1 MYATFAFAITMLGVF
16 SIFEN
21 LKGNQKFSV
30 LKYYIL
36 LTIICFTT
44 SSFLDF
50 LNFSGHHI
58 PYYKEISRVAGAILV
73 LNMLYLIVLKRVP
86 KFIIFVE
93 AFHLLFFIVEICMG
107 FQFPEI
113 KDQEL
118 VYNLTL
124 VHKLFF
130 ALSSFIILSSFV
142 YLAIQL
148 YKKRNNQNLYDAKVN
163 LWVSWLLYSLLAL
176 SVFQGAI
183 VILNTLHIISFYID
197 SIISLFYIRVALLF
211 FILFRPRF
219 LDDDSIAVSFNDLFL
234 NKSAISFE
242 DFEFLFYKNHYYL
255 NIEANLDDFAL
266 KLNHSKEEV
275 LQFVSSQLDQSFA
288 ELLNQ
293 NRVEYLKQLLRSKKY
308 ESFTIEALSEMSGFG
323 SRRSMYNYFNKYV
336 GMTPSEFI
344 NSIN

>member
-1 MYATFAFAITMLGVF
+1 MYATFAFTITMLGVF

-21 LKGNQKFSV
+21 IKGNQKFSV

-50 LNFSGHHI
+50 LNFSGHSI

-86 KFIIFVE
+86 KFIFYLEVIYVI
-93 AFHLLFFIVEICMG
+93 FFIVEILLG

-130 ALSSFIILSSFV
+130 TLSFLIVATSFFYIA
-142 YLAIQL
+142 YQL
-148 YKKRNNQNLYDAKVN
+148 YKKRKSQNLYDIKVIH
-163 LWVSWLLYSLLAL
+163 WVSWLLFSLLLCFIFNLAL
-176 SVFQGAI
+176 
-183 VILNTLHIISFYID
+183 VILNTLQVSSFYSD
-197 SIISLFYIRVALLF
+197 SIITLFFARVSLLF

-219 LDDDSIAVSFNDLFL
+219 LDDDSIALSFNDLFL

-344 NSIN
+344 NTIN

>member
-21 LKGNQKFSV
+21 IKGNQKFSL
-30 LKYYIL
+30 LKYYML

-44 SSFLDF
+44 SSFFDF
-50 LNFSGHHI
+50 LNFSGYSI
-58 PYYKEISRVAGAILV
+58 PYYKEISRIIGAILV
-73 LNMLYLIVLKRVP
+73 LNMMFLIVLKKVP
-86 KFIIFVE
+86 KFIIYLEIIYVI
-93 AFHLLFFIVEICMG
+93 FFIVEILLG

-130 ALSSFIILSSFV
+130 ALSSFIILSSFF

-163 LWVSWLLYSLLAL
+163 LWVSWLLFLLLSLAI
-176 SVFQGAI
+176 FQATL
-183 VILNTLHIISFYID
+183 VTLNTLHIISFYID
-197 SIISLFYIRVALLF
+197 SIISLFYVRVALLF

-344 NSIN
+344 NTIN

>member
-21 LKGNQKFSV
+21 IKGNQKFSV
-30 LKYYIL
+30 LKYYML

-44 SSFLDF
+44 SSFFDF
-50 LNFSGHHI
+50 LNFLGYSI
-58 PYYKEISRVAGAILV
+58 PYYKEISRIIGAILV
-73 LNMLYLIVLKRVP
+73 LNMLFLIVLKKVP

-93 AFHLLFFIVEICMG
+93 AFHVLFFIVEICMG

-113 KDQEL
+113 IAQKI
-118 VYNLTL
+118 VFNLTIA
-124 VHKLFF
+124 HNIFF
-130 ALSSFIILSSFV
+130 AISAFIVLSSFV

-148 YKKRNNQNLYDAKVN
+148 YKKRGNQNLYDAKVN
-163 LWVSWLLYSLLAL
+163 HWVSWLLFSLLSLAT
-176 SVFQGAI
+176 FQGTL
-183 VILNTLHIISFYID
+183 VILNTLHIISFYTD

-266 KLNHSKEEV
+266 KLNHSKEDV
-275 LQFVSSQLDQSFA
+275 LQFVTAQLDQSFA

>member
-1 MYATFAFAITMLGVF
+1 MYATFAFTITMLGVF

-21 LKGNQKFSV
+21 IKGNQKFSV
-30 LKYYIL
+30 LKYYML

-44 SSFLDF
+44 SSFFDF
-50 LNFSGHHI
+50 LNFSGHSI
-58 PYYKEISRVAGAILV
+58 PYYKEILRIIGAILV
-73 LNMLYLIVLKRVP
+73 LNMLFLIVLKKVP
-86 KFIIFVE
+86 KFIIYLEIIYVI
-93 AFHLLFFIVEICMG
+93 FFIVQILLG

-148 YKKRNNQNLYDAKVN
+148 YKKRNSQNLYDAKVN

-344 NSIN
+344 TTIN

>member
-30 LKYYIL
+30 LKYYML
-36 LTIICFTT
+36 LTIICFTI
-44 SSFLDF
+44 SSFFDF
-50 LNFSGHHI
+50 LYFSGHPI
-58 PYYKEISRVAGAILV
+58 PYYKEISRIIGAILV
-73 LNMLYLIVLKRVP
+73 LNMLFLIVLKKVP

-93 AFHLLFFIVEICMG
+93 ALHVLFSIVEICRG

-113 KDQEL
+113 IAQKI
-118 VYNLTL
+118 VFKLTIA
-124 VHKLFF
+124 HNIFF
-130 ALSSFIILSSFV
+130 AISAFIILSSFV
-142 YLAIQL
+142 YLAFQL

-163 LWVSWLLYSLLAL
+163 HWVSWLLFSLLSLAI
-176 SVFQGAI
+176 FQATL
-183 VILNTLHIISFYID
+183 VILNTFHIISFYID
-197 SIISLFYIRVALLF
+197 SIISLFYIRIALLF

-255 NIEANLDDFAL
+255 NVEANLDDFAL
-266 KLNHSKEEV
+266 KLNHSKEDV

-344 NSIN
+344 HTIN

>member
-21 LKGNQKFSV
+21 IKGNQKFSV

-50 LNFSGHHI
+50 FNFSGHPI

-86 KFIIFVE
+86 KFIFYLEVIYVI
-93 AFHLLFFIVEICMG
+93 FFIVEILLG

-113 KDQEL
+113 IAQK
-118 VYNLTL
+118 VVFNLTL
-124 VHKLFF
+124 AHNIFF
-130 ALSSFIILSSFV
+130 AISAFIVLSSFV
-142 YLAIQL
+142 YLAVKL

-163 LWVSWLLYSLLAL
+163 LWVSWLLFSLLL
-176 SVFQGAI
+176 CFIFNLVL
-183 VILNTLHIISFYID
+183 VILNTLQVSSFYSD
-197 SIISLFYIRVALLF
+197 SIITLFFARVSLLF

-255 NIEANLDDFAL
+255 NVEANLDDFAL

-275 LQFVSSQLDQSFA
+275 LQFVNSQLDQSFA

-344 NSIN
+344 NTIN

>member
-1 MYATFAFAITMLGVF
+1 VF
-16 SIFEN
+16 
-21 LKGNQKFSV
+21 
-30 LKYYIL
+30 
-36 LTIICFTT
+36 
-44 SSFLDF
+44 
-50 LNFSGHHI
+50 
-58 PYYKEISRVAGAILV
+58 
-73 LNMLYLIVLKRVP
+73 
-86 KFIIFVE
+86 
-93 AFHLLFFIVEICMG
+93 
-107 FQFPEI
+107 
-113 KDQEL
+113 
-118 VYNLTL
+118 NLTL
-124 VHKLFF
+124 AHNIFF
-130 ALSSFIILSSFV
+130 AISAFIVLSSFV
-142 YLAIQL
+142 YLAVKL

-163 LWVSWLLYSLLAL
+163 LWVSWLLFSLLL
-176 SVFQGAI
+176 CFIFNLVL
-183 VILNTLHIISFYID
+183 VILNTLQVSSFYSD
-197 SIISLFYIRVALLF
+197 SIITLFFARVSLLF

-255 NIEANLDDFAL
+255 NVEANLDDFAL

-275 LQFVSSQLDQSFA
+275 LQFVNSQLDQSFA

-344 NSIN
+344 NTIN

>member
-21 LKGNQKFSV
+21 IKGNQKFSL
-30 LKYYIL
+30 LKYYML
-36 LTIICFTT
+36 FTIICFTT
-44 SSFLDF
+44 SSFFDF
-50 LNFSGHHI
+50 LNFSGYSI
-58 PYYKEISRVAGAILV
+58 PYYKEISRIIGAILV
-73 LNMLYLIVLKRVP
+73 LNMLFLIVLKKVP

-113 KDQEL
+113 IAQK
-118 VYNLTL
+118 VVFNLTL
-124 VHKLFF
+124 AHNIFF
-130 ALSSFIILSSFV
+130 AISAFIVLSSFV
-142 YLAIQL
+142 YLAVKL

-163 LWVSWLLYSLLAL
+163 LWVSWLLFSLLL
-176 SVFQGAI
+176 CFIFNLVL
-183 VILNTLHIISFYID
+183 VILNTLQVSSFYSD
-197 SIISLFYIRVALLF
+197 SIITLFFARVSLLF

-255 NIEANLDDFAL
+255 NVEANLDDFAL

-275 LQFVSSQLDQSFA
+275 LQFVNSQLDQSFA

-344 NSIN
+344 NTIN

>member
-21 LKGNQKFSV
+21 IKGNQKFSV
-30 LKYYIL
+30 LKYYML

-44 SSFLDF
+44 SSFFDF
-50 LNFSGHHI
+50 LNFSGYSI
-58 PYYKEISRVAGAILV
+58 PYYKEITRVAGAVLI
-73 LNMLYLIVLKRVP
+73 LNMLYLIVVKKVP
-86 KFIIFVE
+86 KFIIYLEIGYVF
-93 AFHLLFFIVEICMG
+93 FFIVEILLG

-197 SIISLFYIRVALLF
+197 SIISLFYVRVALLF

-219 LDDDSIAVSFNDLFL
+219 LDDDSIAISFNDLFL

-344 NSIN
+344 NTIN

>member
-1 MYATFAFAITMLGVF
+1 ML
-16 SIFEN
+16 
-21 LKGNQKFSV
+21 
-30 LKYYIL
+30 
-36 LTIICFTT
+36 C
-44 SSFLDF
+44 
-50 LNFSGHHI
+50 
-58 PYYKEISRVAGAILV
+58 
-73 LNMLYLIVLKRVP
+73 LIVLKKVP
-86 KFIIFVE
+86 KFIIFIEV
-93 AFHLLFFIVEICMG
+93 FQVLFFIVELCLG
-107 FQFPEI
+107 FRFPEI
-113 KDQEL
+113 KDNKVVNDL
-118 VYNLTL
+118 ML
-124 VHKLFF
+124 VHKVFF
-130 ALSSFIILSSFV
+130 ALSFLIVATSFFYIA
-142 YLAIQL
+142 YQL
-148 YKKRNNQNLYDAKVN
+148 YKKRKSQNLYDIKVIH
-163 LWVSWLLYSLLAL
+163 WVSWLLFSLLSL
-176 SVFQGAI
+176 FIFNLVL
-183 VILNTLHIISFYID
+183 VILNTLQVTTFYSDTIIT
-197 SIISLFYIRVALLF
+197 LFFARVSLLF

-219 LDDDSIAVSFNDLFL
+219 LDDDSIALSFNDLFL

-344 NSIN
+344 NTIN

>member
-21 LKGNQKFSV
+21 IKGNQKFSV
-30 LKYYIL
+30 LKYYML

-44 SSFLDF
+44 SSFFDF
-50 LNFSGHHI
+50 LNFSGHPI
-58 PYYKEISRVAGAILV
+58 PYYKEISRIIGAVLV
-73 LNMLYLIVLKRVP
+73 LNMLFLIVLKKVP

-93 AFHLLFFIVEICMG
+93 AFHVLFFIVEICMG

-113 KDQEL
+113 IAQKI
-118 VYNLTL
+118 VFNLTIA
-124 VHKLFF
+124 HNIFF
-130 ALSSFIILSSFV
+130 VISAFIVLSSFV

-148 YKKRNNQNLYDAKVN
+148 YKKRDNQNLYDAKVN
-163 LWVSWLLYSLLAL
+163 HWVSWLLFSLLSLAT
-176 SVFQGAI
+176 FQGTL
-183 VILNTLHIISFYID
+183 VILNTLHIISFYTD
-197 SIISLFYIRVALLF
+197 SIISLFYIRIALLF

-266 KLNHSKEEV
+266 KLNHSKEDV
-275 LQFVSSQLDQSFA
+275 LQFVTAQLDQSFA

>member
-1 MYATFAFAITMLGVF
+1 MYATFAFTITMLGVF

-21 LKGNQKFSV
+21 IKGNQKFSV
-30 LKYYIL
+30 LKYYML

-44 SSFLDF
+44 SSFFDF
-50 LNFSGHHI
+50 LNFSSYSI
-58 PYYKEISRVAGAILV
+58 PYYKEISRIIGAILV
-73 LNMLYLIVLKRVP
+73 LNMMFLIVLKKMP
-86 KFIIFVE
+86 KFIIYLEIIYVI
-93 AFHLLFFIVEICMG
+93 FFIVQILLG

-130 ALSSFIILSSFV
+130 ALSFLIVATSFFYIA
-142 YLAIQL
+142 YQL
-148 YKKRNNQNLYDAKVN
+148 YKKRKSQNLYDIKVIH
-163 LWVSWLLYSLLAL
+163 WVSWLLFSLLSL
-176 SVFQGAI
+176 FIFNLVL
-183 VILNTLHIISFYID
+183 VILNTLQVTTFYSDTIIT
-197 SIISLFYIRVALLF
+197 LFFARVSLLF

-219 LDDDSIAVSFNDLFL
+219 LDDDSIALSFNDLFL

-344 NSIN
+344 NTIN

>member
-21 LKGNQKFSV
+21 IKGNQKFSV
-30 LKYYIL
+30 LKYYML

-44 SSFLDF
+44 SSFFDF
-50 LNFSGHHI
+50 LNFSGYSI
-58 PYYKEISRVAGAILV
+58 PYYKEISRIIGAILV
-73 LNMLYLIVLKRVP
+73 LNMLFLIVLKKVP

-113 KDQEL
+113 IAQK
-118 VYNLTL
+118 VVFNLTL
-124 VHKLFF
+124 AHNIFF
-130 ALSSFIILSSFV
+130 AISAFIVLSSFV
-142 YLAIQL
+142 YLAVKL

-163 LWVSWLLYSLLAL
+163 LWVSWLLFSLLL
-176 SVFQGAI
+176 CFIFNLVL
-183 VILNTLHIISFYID
+183 VILNTLQVSSFYSD
-197 SIISLFYIRVALLF
+197 SIITLFFARVSLLF

-255 NIEANLDDFAL
+255 NVEANLDDFAL

-275 LQFVSSQLDQSFA
+275 LQFVNSQLDQSFA

-344 NSIN
+344 NTIN

>member
-21 LKGNQKFSV
+21 IKGNQKFSV
-30 LKYYIL
+30 LKYYML

-44 SSFLDF
+44 ASFFDF
-50 LNFSGHHI
+50 LNFSGYSI
-58 PYYKEISRVAGAILV
+58 PYYKEISRVAGAVLI
-73 LNMLYLIVLKRVP
+73 LNMLYLIVLKKVP
-86 KFIIFVE
+86 KFIIYLEIIYVI
-93 AFHLLFFIVEICMG
+93 FFILEILLG

-113 KDQEL
+113 IAQKI
-118 VYNLTL
+118 VFNLTL
-124 VHKLFF
+124 AHKLFF
-130 ALSSFIILSSFV
+130 ALSAIIVLSSFV

-148 YKKRNNQNLYDAKVN
+148 YKKRDNQNLYDAKVN
-163 LWVSWLLYSLLAL
+163 HWVSWLLFLLLSLAI
-176 SVFQGAI
+176 FQSTL
-183 VILNTLHIISFYID
+183 VILNLLHIIAFYVD
-197 SIISLFYIRVALLF
+197 SIILLFYIRIALLF

-219 LDDDSIAVSFNDLFL
+219 LDDDSIALSFNDLFL

>member
-1 MYATFAFAITMLGVF
+1 M
-16 SIFEN
+16 
-21 LKGNQKFSV
+21 
-30 LKYYIL
+30 L

-50 LNFSGHHI
+50 LNFSGHPI

-113 KDQEL
+113 IAQK
-118 VYNLTL
+118 VVFNLTL
-124 VHKLFF
+124 AHNIFF
-130 ALSSFIILSSFV
+130 AISAFIVLSSFV
-142 YLAIQL
+142 YLAVKL

-176 SVFQGAI
+176 SVFQATL

-275 LQFVSSQLDQSFA
+275 LQFVTAQLDQSFA

-344 NSIN
+344 NTIN

>member
-21 LKGNQKFSV
+21 IKGNQKFSV
-30 LKYYIL
+30 LKYYML

-44 SSFLDF
+44 SSFFDF
-50 LNFSGHHI
+50 LNFSGYSI

-73 LNMLYLIVLKRVP
+73 LNMLFLIVLKKVP
-86 KFIIFVE
+86 KFIIYLEIIYVI
-93 AFHLLFFIVEICMG
+93 FFIVQILLG

-118 VYNLTL
+118 VYNLSL

-130 ALSSFIILSSFV
+130 AQSFLIVATSFF
-142 YLAIQL
+142 YIAYQL
-148 YKKRNNQNLYDAKVN
+148 YKKRKSQNLYDIKVIH
-163 LWVSWLLYSLLAL
+163 WVSWLLFSLLSL
-176 SVFQGAI
+176 FIFNLVL
-183 VILNTLHIISFYID
+183 VILNTLQVTTFYSDTIIT
-197 SIISLFYIRVALLF
+197 LFFARVSLLF

-344 NSIN
+344 NTIN

>member
-1 MYATFAFAITMLGVF
+1 MYATFAFAISMLGVF

-21 LKGNQKFSV
+21 IKGNQKFSL
-30 LKYYIL
+30 LKYYML
-36 LTIICFTT
+36 FTIICLTV

-50 LNFSGHHI
+50 LDLSNYHI
-58 PYYKEISRVAGAILV
+58 PYYKEIVRITGGIL
-73 LNMLYLIVLKRVP
+73 LINMLYLIVVKKIP
-86 KFIIFVE
+86 QFVIVIE
-93 AFHLLFFIVEICMG
+93 LLYALFFIVEVILG
-107 FQFPEI
+107 FKFPLI
-113 KDQEL
+113 KDEKIIHNLSLIHKVFYALTFL
-118 VYNLTL
+118 VI
-124 VHKLFF
+124 
-130 ALSSFIILSSFV
+130 SGSFV
-142 YLAIQL
+142 YCAIRL
-148 YKKRNNQNLYDAKVN
+148 FKIRHSQNLYDRKIIK
-163 LWVSWLLYSLLAL
+163 WVAGILISLILLIIINVTL
-176 SVFQGAI
+176 
-183 VILNTLHIISFYID
+183 VILSLNGVNTSYD
-197 SIISLFYIRVALLF
+197 SSIITLFIIRACVLF

-275 LQFVSSQLDQSFA
+275 LQFISSQLDLSFA

-344 NSIN
+344 NTIN

>member
-21 LKGNQKFSV
+21 IKGNQKFSV
-30 LKYYIL
+30 LKYYML

-50 LNFSGHHI
+50 LNFSGHPI

-86 KFIIFVE
+86 KFIFYLEVIYVI
-93 AFHLLFFIVEICMG
+93 FFIVEILLG

-113 KDQEL
+113 IAQK
-118 VYNLTL
+118 VVFNLTL
-124 VHKLFF
+124 AHNIFF
-130 ALSSFIILSSFV
+130 AISAFIVLSSFV
-142 YLAIQL
+142 YLAVKL

-163 LWVSWLLYSLLAL
+163 LWVSWLLFSLLL
-176 SVFQGAI
+176 CFIFNLVL
-183 VILNTLHIISFYID
+183 VILNTLQVSSFYSD
-197 SIISLFYIRVALLF
+197 SIITLFFARVSLLF

-255 NIEANLDDFAL
+255 NVEANLDDFAL

-275 LQFVSSQLDQSFA
+275 LQFVNSQLDQSFA

-344 NSIN
+344 NTIN

>member
-21 LKGNQKFSV
+21 IKGNQKFSV
-30 LKYYIL
+30 LKYYML

-50 LNFSGHHI
+50 LNFSGNPI
-58 PYYKEISRVAGAILV
+58 PYYKEISRIIGAILV
-73 LNMLYLIVLKRVP
+73 LNMLFLIVLKRVP
-86 KFIIFVE
+86 KFIIYLEIIYVI
-93 AFHLLFFIVEICMG
+93 FFILEILLG

-113 KDQEL
+113 IAQKI
-118 VYNLTL
+118 VFNLTL
-124 VHKLFF
+124 AHKLFF
-130 ALSSFIILSSFV
+130 ALSAIIILSSFV

-148 YKKRNNQNLYDAKVN
+148 YKKRDNQNLYDAKVN
-163 LWVSWLLYSLLAL
+163 HWVSWLLFLLLSLAI
-176 SVFQGAI
+176 FQSTL
-183 VILNTLHIISFYID
+183 VILNLLHIIAFYVD
-197 SIISLFYIRVALLF
+197 SIILLFYIRIALLF

-219 LDDDSIAVSFNDLFL
+219 LDDDSIALSFNDLFL

>member
-50 LNFSGHHI
+50 LNFSGHPI

-73 LNMLYLIVLKRVP
+73 LNMLYLIVLKKVP

-130 ALSSFIILSSFV
+130 ALSSFIILSSFF

-163 LWVSWLLYSLLAL
+163 LWVSWLLFLLLSLAI
-176 SVFQGAI
+176 FQATL
-183 VILNTLHIISFYID
+183 VTLNTLHIISFYID

-344 NSIN
+344 NTIN

>member
-21 LKGNQKFSV
+21 IKGNQKFSV
-30 LKYYIL
+30 LKYYML

-44 SSFLDF
+44 SSFFDF
-50 LNFSGHHI
+50 LNFSGYSI
-58 PYYKEISRVAGAILV
+58 PYYKEISRIIGAILV
-73 LNMLYLIVLKRVP
+73 LNMLFLIVLKKVP

-93 AFHLLFFIVEICMG
+93 AFHVLFFIVEICMG

-113 KDQEL
+113 IAQQI
-118 VYNLTL
+118 VFNLSL
-124 VHKLFF
+124 AHNLFF
-130 ALSSFIILSSFV
+130 AQSFLIIVSSFIYIAF
-142 YLAIQL
+142 QL
-148 YKKRNNQNLYDAKVN
+148 YKKRKSQNLYDSKVIQ
-163 LWVSWLLYSLLAL
+163 WVSWLLFSLLLCFIFNLAL
-176 SVFQGAI
+176 
-183 VILNTLHIISFYID
+183 VILNKLQVSTFYSD
-197 SIISLFYIRVALLF
+197 SIITLFFIRVSLLF

-255 NIEANLDDFAL
+255 NIEANIDDFAL
-266 KLNHSKEEV
+266 KLNHTKEDV
-275 LQFVSSQLDQSFA
+275 LHFVSAQLDQSFA

-344 NSIN
+344 NTIN

>member
-1 MYATFAFAITMLGVF
+1 
-16 SIFEN
+16 
-21 LKGNQKFSV
+21 
-30 LKYYIL
+30 
-36 LTIICFTT
+36 
-44 SSFLDF
+44 LDF
-50 LNFSGHHI
+50 LNFSGHPI

-86 KFIIFVE
+86 KFIFYLEVIYVI
-93 AFHLLFFIVEICMG
+93 FFIVEILLG

-113 KDQEL
+113 IAQK
-118 VYNLTL
+118 VVFNLTL
-124 VHKLFF
+124 AHNIFF
-130 ALSSFIILSSFV
+130 AISAFIVLSSFV
-142 YLAIQL
+142 YLAVKL

-163 LWVSWLLYSLLAL
+163 LWVSWLLFSLLL
-176 SVFQGAI
+176 CFIFNLVL
-183 VILNTLHIISFYID
+183 VILNTLQVSSFYSD
-197 SIISLFYIRVALLF
+197 SIITLFFARVSLLF

-255 NIEANLDDFAL
+255 NVEANLDDFAL

-275 LQFVSSQLDQSFA
+275 LQFVNSQLDQSFA

-344 NSIN
+344 NTIN

>member
-21 LKGNQKFSV
+21 IKGNQKFSV
-30 LKYYIL
+30 LKYYML

-44 SSFLDF
+44 SSFFDF
-50 LNFSGHHI
+50 LNFSGYSI
-58 PYYKEISRVAGAILV
+58 SYYKEISRIIGAILV
-73 LNMLYLIVLKRVP
+73 LNMMFLIVLKKVP
-86 KFIIFVE
+86 KFIIYLEIIYVI
-93 AFHLLFFIVEICMG
+93 FFIVQILLG

-130 ALSSFIILSSFV
+130 TLSFLIVATSFFYIA
-142 YLAIQL
+142 YQL
-148 YKKRNNQNLYDAKVN
+148 YKKRKSQNLYDIKVIH
-163 LWVSWLLYSLLAL
+163 WVSWLLFSLLSL
-176 SVFQGAI
+176 FIFNLVL
-183 VILNTLHIISFYID
+183 VILNTLQVTTFYSDTIIT
-197 SIISLFYIRVALLF
+197 LFFARVSLLF

-275 LQFVSSQLDQSFA
+275 LQFVNSQLDQSFA

>member
-21 LKGNQKFSV
+21 IKGNQKFSV

-50 LNFSGHHI
+50 LNFSGHSI
-58 PYYKEISRVAGAILV
+58 PYYKEISRIIGAILV
-73 LNMLYLIVLKRVP
+73 LNMLFLIVLKKVP

-113 KDQEL
+113 IAQK
-118 VYNLTL
+118 VVFNLTL
-124 VHKLFF
+124 AHNIFF
-130 ALSSFIILSSFV
+130 AISAFIVLSSFV

-148 YKKRNNQNLYDAKVN
+148 YNKRNNQNLYDAKVN
-163 LWVSWLLYSLLAL
+163 HWVSWLLYSLLAL
-176 SVFQGAI
+176 AVFQGAI

-219 LDDDSIAVSFNDLFL
+219 LDDDSIAVSFNDLFI

>member
-1 MYATFAFAITMLGVF
+1 MYATFAFTITMLGVF

-21 LKGNQKFSV
+21 IKGNQKFSV
-30 LKYYIL
+30 LKYYML

-44 SSFLDF
+44 SSFFDF
-50 LNFSGHHI
+50 LNFSGYSI
-58 PYYKEISRVAGAILV
+58 PYYKEISRIIGAILV
-73 LNMLYLIVLKRVP
+73 LNMMFLIVLKKVP
-86 KFIIFVE
+86 KFIIYLEIIYVI
-93 AFHLLFFIVEICMG
+93 FFIVEILLG

-130 ALSSFIILSSFV
+130 ALSSFIILSSFF

-163 LWVSWLLYSLLAL
+163 LWVSWLLFLLLSLAI
-176 SVFQGAI
+176 FQATL
-183 VILNTLHIISFYID
+183 VTLNTLHIISFYID

>member
-30 LKYYIL
+30 LKYYML
-36 LTIICFTT
+36 LTIICFTI
-44 SSFLDF
+44 SSFFDF
-50 LNFSGHHI
+50 LYFSGHSI

-86 KFIIFVE
+86 KFIIYLEIGYVG
-93 AFHLLFFIVEICMG
+93 FFIVEILLG

-113 KDQEL
+113 KDQKL

-124 VHKLFF
+124 ANKLFF
-130 ALSSFIILSSFV
+130 SLSSFIILSSFV
-142 YLAIQL
+142 YLALQL

-163 LWVSWLLYSLLAL
+163 VWVSWLLFLLLSLAI
-176 SVFQGAI
+176 FQGTI

-219 LDDDSIAVSFNDLFL
+219 LDDDSIALSFNDLFL

-255 NIEANLDDFAL
+255 NVEANLDDFAL
-266 KLNHSKEEV
+266 KLNHSKEDV

-344 NSIN
+344 HTIN

>member
-1 MYATFAFAITMLGVF
+1 MLGLF

-21 LKGNQKFSV
+21 IKGNQKFSV
-30 LKYYIL
+30 LKYYML
-36 LTIICFTT
+36 LTIICLTT

-50 LNFSGHHI
+50 LNFSGYSI
-58 PYYKEISRVAGAILV
+58 PYYKEISRIVGAILI
-73 LNMLYLIVLKRVP
+73 LNMLYLIVLKKVP
-86 KFIIFVE
+86 TFIVYLEIIYV
-93 AFHLLFFIVEICMG
+93 LFFIIEILFG

-113 KDQEL
+113 KNEKL
-118 VYNLTL
+118 VNNLTVL
-124 VHKLFF
+124 HKVFF

-142 YLAIQL
+142 YLVFQL
-148 YKKRNNQNLYDAKVN
+148 YKKRKNQNLYDAKVN
-163 LWVSWLLYSLLAL
+163 HWVSWLLYSLLAL
-176 SVFQGAI
+176 SVFQATL
-183 VILNTLHIISFYID
+183 VILNTLHIISFYFD
-197 SIISLFYIRVALLF
+197 SIISLFYVRIALLL

-219 LDDDSIAVSFNDLFL
+219 LDDDSIALSFNDLFL
-234 NKSAISFE
+234 TKNAISFE

-266 KLNHSKEEV
+266 KLNHSKEDV

-344 NSIN
+344 NTVN

>member
-1 MYATFAFAITMLGVF
+1 MFATFAFAITMLGVF

-30 LKYYIL
+30 LKYYML

-44 SSFLDF
+44 ASFFDF
-50 LNFSGHHI
+50 LNFSGYSI

-86 KFIIFVE
+86 KFIFYLEVIYVI
-93 AFHLLFFIVEICMG
+93 FFIVEICMG

-130 ALSSFIILSSFV
+130 ALSSFIILSSFF

-163 LWVSWLLYSLLAL
+163 LWVSWLLFLLLSLAI
-176 SVFQGAI
+176 FQGAI

-197 SIISLFYIRVALLF
+197 SIISLFYVRVALLF

-219 LDDDSIAVSFNDLFL
+219 LDDDSIALSFNDLFL

-344 NSIN
+344 NTIN

>member
-21 LKGNQKFSV
+21 IKGNQKFSV
-30 LKYYIL
+30 LKYYML

-44 SSFLDF
+44 ASFFDF
-50 LNFSGHHI
+50 LNFSGYSI
-58 PYYKEISRVAGAILV
+58 PYYKEISRIAGAILL
-73 LNMLYLIVLKRVP
+73 LNMLWLIVLKKVP
-86 KFIIFVE
+86 TFIVYIEVIYV
-93 AFHLLFFIVEICMG
+93 LFFIVEILFG

-113 KDQEL
+113 KNEKL
-118 VYNLTL
+118 VNNLTVL
-124 VHKLFF
+124 HKVFF
-130 ALSSFIILSSFV
+130 SLSSFIILSSFV
-142 YLAIQL
+142 YLVFQL

-163 LWVSWLLYSLLAL
+163 HWVSWLLYSLLAL
-176 SVFQGAI
+176 YVFQATL
-183 VILNTLHIISFYID
+183 VILNTRHIISFYFD
-197 SIISLFYIRVALLF
+197 SITSLFYVRVALLL

-219 LDDDSIAVSFNDLFL
+219 LDDDSIALSFNDLFL
-234 NKSAISFE
+234 KKNAISFE

-266 KLNHSKEEV
+266 KLNHSKEDV
-275 LQFVSSQLDQSFA
+275 LQFVSVQLDQSFS